1 MDFEIVFP
9 HMIQGKGTH
18 FLCFVFFEN
27 ENGNHSWDTSV
38 PSARSSFERPTS
50 VPVFFFF
57 FFFCWRIGDGVP
69 PRARFRDEDSALNVD
84 VRRS

>member
-57 FFFCWRIGDGVP
+57 FFFAGELVTACLLVRAFGTRI
-69 PRARFRDEDSALNVD
+69 LL
-84 VRRS
+84 